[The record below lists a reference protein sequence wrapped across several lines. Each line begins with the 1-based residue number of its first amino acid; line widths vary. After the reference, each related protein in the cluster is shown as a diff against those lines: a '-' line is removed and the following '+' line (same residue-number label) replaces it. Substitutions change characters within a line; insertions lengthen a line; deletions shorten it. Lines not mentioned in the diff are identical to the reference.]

1 RLFGFIL
8 NVIKTVLKTL
18 SDIDLSVVFD
28 RSSNNHNNSNNNN
41 DNNNNFVYLL
51 SNTQKRSLPSS
62 SIILCFTQISTIINH
77 VLQRLLS
84 NSENNIQYVFVCHCL
99 SKTTKV
105 SSNEQTKSVVFTYI
119 RDLIV

>member
-1 RLFGFIL
+1 IHLLVELLRNEPAFEQAICDQNNQRLFGFIL

-41 DNNNNFVYLL
+41 NNNNNFVYLL

-62 SIILCFTQISTIINH
+62 SIIL
-77 VLQRLLS
+77 
-84 NSENNIQYVFVCHCL
+84 
-99 SKTTKV
+99 
-105 SSNEQTKSVVFTYI
+105 
-119 RDLIV
+119 